1 MNYTQ
6 LPPVLRYTMAR
17 RLTKNSPE
25 WCTVSAVDDDL
36 MHWNAMLA
44 GPEDSPYAGGVFNL
58 DLQFPSEYPFKAPK
72 VRFLTRVYHPNVKSQ
87 SGEICADV
95 INENWG
101 PTLNVLHCLTAIKQ
115 ILEQPDMDN
124 PLEPDIA
131 KQMHENKA
139 DFEKTAQDWTKQYAS
154 THTSRT
160 GQSLKT
166 IISLNAIIMSD
177 LKHNVMSLFLLLCAL
192 LATPTAVFGRRP
204 IVNND
209 PAPPAVLWYA
219 PFLSGG
225 GYCSE
230 AHSYVVAVDT
240 AMGKS
245 SVSAS
250 SCSNAEDS
258 EDEQDAKALEKPFEL
273 LITQHG
279 DSLNPSFI
287 RDLPADMKSKL
298 EHHWI
303 EERDFYWRLKNR
315 KVALAICHSEPG
327 AWAPAHYMTSRCPPE
342 KAQYKVGRTMFETD
356 RVPKGWPDRM
366 NKMDEIWVPTK
377 FQEKIFVDGGVKPE
391 AVMVVPEV
399 VDVDFFDPKKVEKV
413 YDLASETAFEMT
425 EKTTVYLS
433 IFKWEE
439 RKAWRVL
446 LKAYFEAFKAEDDVV
461 LVLLTNGYHTA
472 SSSAED
478 FMGVIEKFSIE
489 AVGKKLN
496 ELPHIHVLPPH
507 IPQAAMPSLYKAA
520 NAFVLPSRGEGWGRP
535 HVEAMAMERPLI
547 ATFWSGTTEYMTEEN
562 SYPLEID
569 GLIELMQCML
579 YEQIKEG
586 AFRGHMWADPSVRHL
601 KELLIRIKEHPE
613 EAIAKGKRARKD
625 MVEKYSPEII
635 GEIVLGHITRILEH
649 VATQEKASEAAEHEE
664 L

>member
-1 MNYTQ
+1 MKV
-6 LPPVLRYTMAR
+6 LPL
-17 RLTKNSPE
+17 
-25 WCTVSAVDDDL
+25 
-36 MHWNAMLA
+36 
-44 GPEDSPYAGGVFNL
+44 F
-58 DLQFPSEYPFKAPK
+58 FP
-72 VRFLTRVYHPNVKSQ
+72 
-87 SGEICADV
+87 
-95 INENWG
+95 
-101 PTLNVLHCLTAIKQ
+101 
-115 ILEQPDMDN
+115 
-124 PLEPDIA
+124 
-131 KQMHENKA
+131 
-139 DFEKTAQDWTKQYAS
+139 
-154 THTSRT
+154 
-160 GQSLKT
+160 
-166 IISLNAIIMSD
+166 
-177 LKHNVMSLFLLLCAL
+177 LCVL
-192 LATPTAVFGRRP
+192 LATPTAGFGRRP
-204 IVNND
+204 IVSND

-240 AMGKS
+240 AVGE
-245 SVSAS
+245 SAS
-250 SCSNAEDS
+250 SSSTS
-258 EDEQDAKALEKPFEL
+258 EDLEVEQEEKVVEKPFEL

-279 DSLNPSFI
+279 DSLNTSFI
-287 RDLPADMKSKL
+287 RDLPTDMKSKL

-315 KVALAICHSEPG
+315 KIALAICHSEPG

-391 AVMVVPEV
+391 AVKVVPEV
-399 VDVDFFDPKKVEKV
+399 VDVDFFDPEKVEKV
-413 YDLASETAFEMT
+413 YDLAGETAFEMT

-446 LKAYFEAFKAEDDVV
+446 LKAYFEAFKVEDDVV
-461 LVLLTNGYHTA
+461 LVLLTNGYHTT

-478 FMGVIEKFSIE
+478 FMGVIEKFSLE
-489 AVGKKLN
+489 AVGKKLD

-507 IPQAAMPSLYKAA
+507 IPQEAMPSLYKAA
-520 NAFVLPSRGEGWGRP
+520 DAFVLPSRGEGWGRP

-569 GLIELMQCML
+569 GLIE
-579 YEQIKEG
+579 ITEG
-586 AFRGHMWADPSVRHL
+586 AFKGHKWADPSVRHL
-601 KELLIRIKEHPE
+601 TELLIRVKEHPE
-613 EAIAKGKRARKD
+613 EAVAKGKQARKD
-625 MVEKYSPEII
+625 MVEKYSPAII
-635 GEIVLGHITRILEH
+635 GKIVLGHITRILEH
-649 VATQEKASEAAEHEE
+649 VAALEKASEAEGHEE